1 MAITSTPIRCKAMIT
16 SLPSSP
22 APSSMTR
29 RAEGES
35 GVPIFMGILAGE
47 WAETVEF
54 RRRPGQRQAATGRL
68 ARCLIMP
75 ARSARRLPAAI
86 ERFLWSPF
94 SLLLVVAI
102 AFVLN
107 AWSLPLT
114 DVDEGA
120 FSEAT
125 REMMARGN
133 LVSPTLNDAPR
144 HDKPILIYWAQAA
157 SVAVLGVS
165 EIGFRLPSIIF
176 AVLWMLALYRFCR
189 RHADQPTAQVA
200 ALGMGLSLAVGFIA
214 KAAISDALLNLFIA
228 LSMFGIYD
236 YFCAERDG
244 QPRAASR
251 RLLFYTYAMLGLGF
265 LTKGPVAVFFPL
277 VVSGLF
283 FVSAGAWRAW
293 LRAIFFWPGWLVF
306 LAIVV
311 PWHVAVYLDQGDAF
325 FRGFYLKHN
334 VNRYSNTFEGHGG
347 KWYYYFVVA
356 PFVLM
361 PFFGWLL
368 AIVGKVTGRLHRS
381 SFGTMRGE
389 GLLER
394 FLLIWFVVVFA
405 FFTFSGTQLPHY
417 LLYGCTPI
425 FILLALYRPSSEGRW
440 LVYVPLILFA
450 LLLAALPEILVFAAA
465 KAGKPFEKTLL
476 DGLVLAFSD
485 SARWLL
491 PLFAVVAIVFA
502 VWRSLPVWQG
512 VVLAGLLQA
521 LVVSAVIAPRVIGV
535 TQGPIRESAQVAR
548 QAGGKVVAWRIIMPS
563 FSVYRQAATPT
574 RVPVEGEL
582 VLTRTDRRSEVEA
595 LLAPGLT
602 MHDLY
607 QKSFVTLAR
616 VEREAAQ

>member
-1 MAITSTPIRCKAMIT
+1 M
-16 SLPSSP
+16 
-22 APSSMTR
+22 
-29 RAEGES
+29 
-35 GVPIFMGILAGE
+35 
-47 WAETVEF
+47 
-54 RRRPGQRQAATGRL
+54 
-68 ARCLIMP
+68 
-75 ARSARRLPAAI
+75 SAFRLPVAI
-86 ERFLWSPF
+86 ERFLLSPI
-94 SLLLVVAI
+94 SLLLVVAV

-125 REMMARGN
+125 REMLARGN

-157 SVAVLGVS
+157 SVSLLGVS
-165 EIGFRLPSIIF
+165 EIGFRLPSIVF
-176 AVLWMLALYRFCR
+176 AVLWMLALYRFCL
-189 RHADQPTAQVA
+189 RHADRRTAQVA
-200 ALGMGLSLAVGFIA
+200 ALVMGLSLAVGFIA

-236 YFCAERDG
+236 YFCAARDG
-244 QPRAASR
+244 KPTR

-283 FVSAGAWRAW
+283 FISAGAWRAW

-311 PWHVAVYLDQGDAF
+311 PWHVAVFLDQGDAF

-347 KWYYYFVVA
+347 KWYYYLAVA

-368 AIVGKVTGRLHRS
+368 AVGGKVLRQVRRS
-381 SFGTMRGE
+381 PLGTARGD
-389 GLLER
+389 GLFER
-394 FLLIWFVVVFA
+394 FLVLWFIVVFA
-405 FFTFSGTQLPHY
+405 FFSSSGTQLPHY

-425 FILLALYRPSSEGRW
+425 FALLALYRPEFERRW
-440 LVYVPLILFA
+440 LAYLPLVLFA
-450 LLLAALPEILVFAAA
+450 LLLAALPETLTIAAG
-465 KAGKPFEKTLL
+465 KTSKPFEKFLL
-476 DGLVLAFSD
+476 DGLAVAFSD

-491 PLFAVVAIVFA
+491 PLFAVAAVALA

-512 VVLAGLLQA
+512 LVLAGLLQA
-521 LVVSAVIAPRVIGV
+521 LLVSAVIAPRAINV
-535 TQGPIRESAQVAR
+535 TQGPIREAAQVAR
-548 QAGGKVVAWRIIMPS
+548 EAGGTVVAWRIIMPS

-582 VLTRTDRRSEVEA
+582 VLTRTDRQPEVQA
-595 LLAPGLT
+595 LLAPGLQ
-602 MHDLY
+602 MRNLY

-616 VEREAAQ
+616 VEREGQK

>member
-1 MAITSTPIRCKAMIT
+1 MRAHA
-16 SLPSSP
+16 LPS
-22 APSSMTR
+22 
-29 RAEGES
+29 
-35 GVPIFMGILAGE
+35 
-47 WAETVEF
+47 
-54 RRRPGQRQAATGRL
+54 
-68 ARCLIMP
+68 
-75 ARSARRLPAAI
+75 AI
-86 ERFLWSPF
+86 ERFLLSPF
-94 SLLLVVAI
+94 SLVLAVLI

-107 AWSLPLT
+107 AYSLPLT

-157 SVAVLGVS
+157 SVSVLGVS
-165 EIGFRLPSIIF
+165 EIGFRLPSIVF
-176 AVLWMLALYRFCR
+176 AVLWMLALYRFCL
-189 RHADQPTAQVA
+189 RHADRRTAQVA
-200 ALGMGLSLAVGFIA
+200 ALVMALSLAVGFIA

-244 QPRAASR
+244 RPTR

-277 VVSGLF
+277 LVSGLF
-283 FVSAGAWRAW
+283 FLSAGAWRAW

-311 PWHVAVYLDQGDAF
+311 PWHVAVFLDQGDAF

-347 KWYYYFVVA
+347 KWYYYLVVL
-356 PFVLM
+356 PFLLM

-368 AIVGKVTGRLHRS
+368 AIVGKVGGRLRRTPL
-381 SFGTMRGE
+381 GAMQGD
-389 GLLER
+389 GLFER
-394 FLLIWFVVVFA
+394 FLLLWFVVVFA
-405 FFTFSGTQLPHY
+405 FFSFSGTQLPHY
-417 LLYGCTPI
+417 LLYGCTPV
-425 FILLALYRPSSEGRW
+425 FILLAAYRPEYERRW
-440 LVYVPLILFA
+440 LAYLPLILFA
-450 LLLAALPEILVFAAA
+450 LVLAALPEILALAAA

-476 DGLVLAFSD
+476 DGLVVAFSD
-485 SARWLL
+485 EARWLL
-491 PLFAVVAIVFA
+491 PLLAVVSIGLAL
-502 VWRSLPVWQG
+502 WRSLPVWQG
-512 VVLAGLLQA
+512 LVLAGLLQA
-521 LVVSAVIAPRVIGV
+521 LMVSAVIAPRAIGV
-535 TQGPIRESAQVAR
+535 TQGPIREAARVAQE
-548 QAGGKVVAWRIIMPS
+548 AGGNVVAWRIIMPS

-582 VLTRTDRRSEVEA
+582 VLTRTDRQQEVQA
-595 LLAPGLT
+595 LLAPGLRMT
-602 MHDLY
+602 NLY

-616 VEREAAQ
+616 VEREERP

>member
-1 MAITSTPIRCKAMIT
+1 MRAHA
-16 SLPSSP
+16 LPS
-22 APSSMTR
+22 
-29 RAEGES
+29 
-35 GVPIFMGILAGE
+35 
-47 WAETVEF
+47 
-54 RRRPGQRQAATGRL
+54 
-68 ARCLIMP
+68 
-75 ARSARRLPAAI
+75 AI
-86 ERFLWSPF
+86 ERFLLSPF
-94 SLLLVVAI
+94 SLVLAVLI

-107 AWSLPLT
+107 AYSLPLT

-144 HDKPILIYWAQAA
+144 HDKPILIYWAQAV
-157 SVAVLGVS
+157 SVSVLGVS
-165 EIGFRLPSIIF
+165 EIGFRLPSIVF
-176 AVLWMLALYRFCR
+176 AVLWMLALYRFCL
-189 RHADQPTAQVA
+189 RHADRRTAQVA
-200 ALGMGLSLAVGFIA
+200 ALVMALSLAVGFIA

-236 YFCAERDG
+236 YFCTERDG
-244 QPRAASR
+244 RPTRL
-251 RLLFYTYAMLGLGF
+251 LLFYTYAMLGLGF

-277 VVSGLF
+277 LVSGLF

-347 KWYYYFVVA
+347 KWYYYLVVL

-368 AIVGKVTGRLHRS
+368 AIVGKVGGRLRRTPL
-381 SFGTMRGE
+381 GAMQGD
-389 GLLER
+389 GLFER
-394 FLLIWFVVVFA
+394 FLLLWFVVVFA
-405 FFTFSGTQLPHY
+405 FFSFSGTQLPHY
-417 LLYGCTPI
+417 LLYGCTPV
-425 FILLALYRPSSEGRW
+425 FILLAAYRPEYERRW
-440 LVYVPLILFA
+440 LAYLPLILFA
-450 LLLAALPEILVFAAA
+450 LVLAALPEILALAAA

-485 SARWLL
+485 EARWLL
-491 PLFAVVAIVFA
+491 PLLAVVSIGLAL
-502 VWRSLPVWQG
+502 WRSLPVWQG

-521 LVVSAVIAPRVIGV
+521 LVVSAVIAPRAIDV
-535 TQGPIRESAQVAR
+535 TQGPIREAARVAKA
-548 QAGGKVVAWRIIMPS
+548 AGGNVVAWRIIMPS

-582 VLTRTDRRSEVEA
+582 VLTRTDRQHEVQA
-595 LLAPGLT
+595 LLAPGLR
-602 MHDLY
+602 MSPVY
-607 QKSFVTLAR
+607 QKRFVMLAR
-616 VEREAAQ
+616 VEREGAK

>member
-1 MAITSTPIRCKAMIT
+1 
-16 SLPSSP
+16 
-22 APSSMTR
+22 
-29 RAEGES
+29 
-35 GVPIFMGILAGE
+35 
-47 WAETVEF
+47 
-54 RRRPGQRQAATGRL
+54 
-68 ARCLIMP
+68 MP
-75 ARSARRLPAAI
+75 AMSASRLPVAI
-86 ERFLWSPF
+86 ERFLLSPI
-94 SLLLVVAI
+94 SLLLVVAV

-157 SVAVLGVS
+157 SVSLLGVS
-165 EIGFRLPSIIF
+165 EIGFRLPSIVF
-176 AVLWMLALYRFCR
+176 AVLWMLALYRFCL
-189 RHADQPTAQVA
+189 RHADRRTAQVA
-200 ALGMGLSLAVGFIA
+200 ALVMALSLAVGFIA

-236 YFCAERDG
+236 FFCAERDG
-244 QPRAASR
+244 RPTR
-251 RLLFYTYAMLGLGF
+251 RLLFTTYAMLGLGF

-277 VVSGLF
+277 LVSGLF

-293 LRAIFFWPGWLVF
+293 LRALFFWPGWLVF

-368 AIVGKVTGRLHRS
+368 AIVGKVAGRLHRS
-381 SFGTMRGE
+381 SFGIMRGE

-394 FLLIWFVVVFA
+394 FLLIWFVIVFA

-450 LLLAALPEILVFAAA
+450 LVLAALPEILVFAAVCRRRHCLRRLA
-465 KAGKPFEKTLL
+465 QPAGVAGRGAGRPVAGAGCLGGHRT
-476 DGLVLAFSD
+476 
-485 SARWLL
+485 ARHRRH
-491 PLFAVVAIVFA
+491 PGAD
-502 VWRSLPVWQG
+502 
-512 VVLAGLLQA
+512 
-521 LVVSAVIAPRVIGV
+521 PRG
-535 TQGPIRESAQVAR
+535 R
-548 QAGGKVVAWRIIMPS
+548 AGGARGRRQSRRLAHHHAQLQRLSAGGHADPGTGRRGTGADPHRPS
-563 FSVYRQAATPT
+563 
-574 RVPVEGEL
+574 L
-582 VLTRTDRRSEVEA
+582 RS
-595 LLAPGLT
+595 
-602 MHDLY
+602 
-607 QKSFVTLAR
+607 
-616 VEREAAQ
+616 

>member
-1 MAITSTPIRCKAMIT
+1 
-16 SLPSSP
+16 
-22 APSSMTR
+22 
-29 RAEGES
+29 
-35 GVPIFMGILAGE
+35 
-47 WAETVEF
+47 
-54 RRRPGQRQAATGRL
+54 
-68 ARCLIMP
+68 MP
-75 ARSARRLPAAI
+75 AMSAHRLPAAI
-86 ERFLWSPF
+86 ERFLFSPL
-94 SLLLVVAI
+94 SLLLVVVI

-107 AWSLPLT
+107 AGSLPLT

-157 SVAVLGVS
+157 SVSLLGVS
-165 EIGFRLPSIIF
+165 EIGFRLPSIVF
-176 AVLWMLALYRFCR
+176 AVLWMLALYRFCQ
-189 RHADQPTAQVA
+189 RHTNHRTAQVA
-200 ALGMGLSLAVGFIA
+200 ALVMGLSLAVGFIA

-236 YFCAERDG
+236 FFCAEREGKPAG
-244 QPRAASR
+244 QTR

-265 LTKGPVAVFFPL
+265 LTKRPIAVFFPL

-293 LRAIFFWPGWLVF
+293 LKAIFFWPGWLVF

-311 PWHVAVYLDQGDAF
+311 PWHVAVFLDQGDAF

-347 KWYYYFVVA
+347 KWYYYLVVA

-368 AIVGKVTGRLHRS
+368 AIVGKVGRQLRS
-381 SFGTMRGE
+381 APLGTVRGE
-389 GLLER
+389 GLFER
-394 FLLIWFVVVFA
+394 FLVLWFVVVFA
-405 FFTFSGTQLPHY
+405 FFSSSGTQLPHY
-417 LLYGCTPI
+417 LLYGCTPA
-425 FILLALYRPSSEGRW
+425 FILLALYRPEVERRW
-440 LVYVPLILFA
+440 LAYLPLILFA
-450 LLLAALPEILVFAAA
+450 LLLAALPEILVFAAS

-485 SARWLL
+485 EARWLL
-491 PLFAVVAIVFA
+491 PLLAVAVVVLAL
-502 VWRSLPVWQG
+502 WRSLPVWQG
-512 VVLAGLLQA
+512 VVLAGVLQA
-521 LVVSAVIAPRVIGV
+521 LVVSVVIAPRVIGV
-535 TQGPIRESAQVAR
+535 TQGPIREAAQVAR
-548 QAGGKVVAWRIIMPS
+548 EAGGPVVAWRIIMPS

-574 RVPVEGEL
+574 RVPVDGEL
-582 VLTRTDRRSEVEA
+582 VLTRTDRRHEVQA

-602 MHDLY
+602 MRDIY

-616 VEREAAQ
+616 VEREAAR

>member
-1 MAITSTPIRCKAMIT
+1 
-16 SLPSSP
+16 
-22 APSSMTR
+22 
-29 RAEGES
+29 
-35 GVPIFMGILAGE
+35 
-47 WAETVEF
+47 
-54 RRRPGQRQAATGRL
+54 
-68 ARCLIMP
+68 MP
-75 ARSARRLPAAI
+75 AMSASRLPVAI
-86 ERFLWSPF
+86 ERFLLSPI
-94 SLLLVVAI
+94 SLLLVVAV

-157 SVAVLGVS
+157 SVSLLGVS
-165 EIGFRLPSIIF
+165 EIGFRLPSIVF
-176 AVLWMLALYRFCR
+176 AVLWMLALYRFCL
-189 RHADQPTAQVA
+189 RHADRRTAQVA
-200 ALGMGLSLAVGFIA
+200 ALVMGLSLAVGFIA

-236 YFCAERDG
+236 VFCADRDG
-244 QPRAASR
+244 KPTR

-283 FVSAGAWRAW
+283 FISAGAWRSW
-293 LRAIFFWPGWLVF
+293 LRAIFFWPGWLLF

-311 PWHVAVYLDQGDAF
+311 PWHVAVFLDQGDAF

-334 VNRYSNTFEGHGG
+334 VNRYANTFEGHGG
-347 KWYYYFVVA
+347 KWYYYLVVA

-368 AIVGKVTGRLHRS
+368 AVGGKVLRQIRRS
-381 SFGTMRGE
+381 PLGTVRGD
-389 GLLER
+389 GLFER
-394 FLLIWFVVVFA
+394 FLVLWFIVVFA
-405 FFTFSGTQLPHY
+405 FFSSSGTQLPHY
-417 LLYGCTPI
+417 LLYGCTPV
-425 FILLALYRPSSEGRW
+425 FILLALYRPEFERRW
-440 LVYVPLILFA
+440 LAYLPLILFA
-450 LLLAALPEILVFAAA
+450 LLLAALPEILAVAAS
-465 KAGKPFEKTLL
+465 KTSKPFEKFLL
-476 DGLVLAFSD
+476 DGLALAFSD

-491 PLFAVVAIVFA
+491 PLFAVAAVVFA

-512 VVLAGLLQA
+512 LVLAGLLQA
-521 LVVSAVIAPRVIGV
+521 LVVSAVIAPRAISV
-535 TQGPIRESAQVAR
+535 TQGPIREAAQVAKA
-548 QAGGKVVAWRIIMPS
+548 AGGTVVAWRIIMPS

-582 VLTRTDRRSEVEA
+582 VLTRTDRQPEVQA
-595 LLAPGLT
+595 LLAPGLQ
-602 MHDLY
+602 MRNLY

-616 VEREAAQ
+616 VERETRP

>member
-1 MAITSTPIRCKAMIT
+1 MPAMRARD
-16 SLPSSP
+16 LPS
-22 APSSMTR
+22 
-29 RAEGES
+29 
-35 GVPIFMGILAGE
+35 
-47 WAETVEF
+47 
-54 RRRPGQRQAATGRL
+54 
-68 ARCLIMP
+68 
-75 ARSARRLPAAI
+75 AI
-86 ERFLWSPF
+86 ERFLLSPF
-94 SLLLVVAI
+94 SLLLAVLI

-107 AWSLPLT
+107 AYSLPLT

-144 HDKPILIYWAQAA
+144 HDKPILIYWAQAV
-157 SVAVLGVS
+157 SVSVLGVS
-165 EIGFRLPSIIF
+165 EIGFRLPSIVF
-176 AVLWMLALYRFCR
+176 AVLWMLALYRFCA
-189 RHADQPTAQVA
+189 RHADRRTAQVA
-200 ALGMGLSLAVGFIA
+200 ALVMALSLAVGFVA

-244 QPRAASR
+244 KPAGQTW

-277 VVSGLF
+277 LVSGLF

-347 KWYYYFVVA
+347 KWYYYLVVL

-368 AIVGKVTGRLHRS
+368 AIVGKLAGRLRRAP
-381 SFGTMRGE
+381 FGTMRGE
-389 GLLER
+389 GLFER

-405 FFTFSGTQLPHY
+405 FFSFSGTQLPHY
-417 LLYGCTPI
+417 LLYGCTPV
-425 FILLALYRPSSEGRW
+425 FILLAKYRPDFERRW
-440 LVYVPLILFA
+440 LAYVPLILFA
-450 LLLAALPEILVFAAA
+450 LVLATLPEILVFAAG

-476 DGLVLAFSD
+476 DGLVVAFSD
-485 SARWLL
+485 QARWLL
-491 PLFAVVAIVFA
+491 PMLAVLSVGLLL
-502 VWRSLPVWQG
+502 WRALPVWQG
-512 VVLAGLLQA
+512 LVLAGLLQA
-521 LVVSAVIAPRVIGV
+521 VLVSAVIAPRVIGV
-535 TQGPIRESAQVAR
+535 TQGPIREAAQVAR
-548 QAGGKVVAWRIIMPS
+548 EAGGTVVAWRIIMPS
-563 FSVYRQAATPT
+563 FSVYRQSATPT

-582 VLTRTDRRSEVEA
+582 VLTRTDRQPEVQA
-595 LLAPGLT
+595 LLAPGLR
-602 MHDLY
+602 MNNLY

-616 VEREAAQ
+616 VEREGQK

>member
-1 MAITSTPIRCKAMIT
+1 MRAHA
-16 SLPSSP
+16 LPS
-22 APSSMTR
+22 
-29 RAEGES
+29 
-35 GVPIFMGILAGE
+35 
-47 WAETVEF
+47 
-54 RRRPGQRQAATGRL
+54 
-68 ARCLIMP
+68 
-75 ARSARRLPAAI
+75 AI
-86 ERFLWSPF
+86 ERFLLSPF
-94 SLLLVVAI
+94 SLVLAVLI

-107 AWSLPLT
+107 AYSLPLT

-157 SVAVLGVS
+157 SVSVLGVS
-165 EIGFRLPSIIF
+165 EIGFRLPSIVF
-176 AVLWMLALYRFCR
+176 AVLWMLALYRFCL
-189 RHADQPTAQVA
+189 RHADRRTAQVA
-200 ALGMGLSLAVGFIA
+200 ALVMALSLAVGFIA

-244 QPRAASR
+244 RPTR

-277 VVSGLF
+277 LVSGLF

-347 KWYYYFVVA
+347 KWYYYLVVL

-368 AIVGKVTGRLHRS
+368 AIVGKVGGRLRRTPL
-381 SFGTMRGE
+381 GAMQGD
-389 GLLER
+389 GLFER
-394 FLLIWFVVVFA
+394 FLLLWFVVVFA
-405 FFTFSGTQLPHY
+405 FFSFSGTQLPHY
-417 LLYGCTPI
+417 LLYGCTPV
-425 FILLALYRPSSEGRW
+425 FILLAAYRPEYERRW
-440 LVYVPLILFA
+440 LAYLPLILFA
-450 LLLAALPEILVFAAA
+450 LVLAALPEILALAAA

-485 SARWLL
+485 EARWLL
-491 PLFAVVAIVFA
+491 PLLAVVSIGLAL
-502 VWRSLPVWQG
+502 WRSLPVWQG

-521 LVVSAVIAPRVIGV
+521 LVVSAVIAPRAIDV
-535 TQGPIRESAQVAR
+535 TQGPIREAARVAKA
-548 QAGGKVVAWRIIMPS
+548 AGGNVVAWRIIMPS

-582 VLTRTDRRSEVEA
+582 VLTRTDRQHEVQA
-595 LLAPGLT
+595 LLAPGLR
-602 MHDLY
+602 MSPVY
-607 QKSFVTLAR
+607 QKRFVTLAR
-616 VEREAAQ
+616 VEREGAK

>member
-1 MAITSTPIRCKAMIT
+1 M
-16 SLPSSP
+16 
-22 APSSMTR
+22 
-29 RAEGES
+29 
-35 GVPIFMGILAGE
+35 
-47 WAETVEF
+47 
-54 RRRPGQRQAATGRL
+54 
-68 ARCLIMP
+68 
-75 ARSARRLPAAI
+75 SARRLPAAI
-86 ERFLWSPF
+86 ERFLLSPI
-94 SLLLVVAI
+94 SLLLVVVI

-107 AWSLPLT
+107 AGSLPLT

-157 SVAVLGVS
+157 SVSLLGVS
-165 EIGFRLPSIIF
+165 EIGFRLPSIVF
-176 AVLWMLALYRFCR
+176 AVLWMLALYRFCQ
-189 RHADQPTAQVA
+189 RHADRRTAQVA
-200 ALGMGLSLAVGFIA
+200 ALVMGLSLAVGFIA

-244 QPRAASR
+244 KPTR

-293 LRAIFFWPGWLVF
+293 LKAIFFWPGWLVF

-311 PWHVAVYLDQGDAF
+311 PWHVAVFLDQGDAF

-347 KWYYYFVVA
+347 KWYYYLVVA

-368 AIVGKVTGRLHRS
+368 AIVGRVARQLRGAP
-381 SFGTMRGE
+381 FGTVRGE

-394 FLLIWFVVVFA
+394 FLVLWFVVVFA
-405 FFTFSGTQLPHY
+405 FFSSSGTQLPHY
-417 LLYGCTPI
+417 LLYGCTPV
-425 FILLALYRPSSEGRW
+425 FILLAKYRPDVERRW
-440 LVYVPLILFA
+440 LAYLPLILFA
-450 LLLAALPEILVFAAA
+450 LVLAALPEILVFAAG

-476 DGLVLAFSD
+476 DGLVTAFAD
-485 SARWLL
+485 EARWLL
-491 PLFAVVAIVFA
+491 PLLAVAVVALA
-502 VWRSLPVWQG
+502 LWRSLPVWQG
-512 VVLAGLLQA
+512 VVLAGVLQA
-521 LVVSAVIAPRVIGV
+521 LIVSTVIAPRVIGV
-535 TQGPIRESAQVAR
+535 TQGPIREAARVAR
-548 QAGGKVVAWRIIMPS
+548 EAGGTVVAWRIIMPS

-582 VLTRTDRRSEVEA
+582 VLTRTDRRHEVQA
-595 LLAPGLT
+595 LLASGLNL
-602 MHDLY
+602 HDIY

-616 VEREAAQ
+616 VEREAAR

>member
-1 MAITSTPIRCKAMIT
+1 MRARD
-16 SLPSSP
+16 LPS
-22 APSSMTR
+22 
-29 RAEGES
+29 
-35 GVPIFMGILAGE
+35 
-47 WAETVEF
+47 
-54 RRRPGQRQAATGRL
+54 
-68 ARCLIMP
+68 
-75 ARSARRLPAAI
+75 AI
-86 ERFLWSPF
+86 ERFLLSPF
-94 SLLLVVAI
+94 SLVLAVVI

-107 AWSLPLT
+107 AYSLPLT

-144 HDKPILIYWAQAA
+144 HDKPILIYWAQAV
-157 SVAVLGVS
+157 SVGVLGVS

-176 AVLWMLALYRFCR
+176 AVLWMLALYRFCARHTDR
-189 RHADQPTAQVA
+189 RTAQVA
-200 ALGMGLSLAVGFIA
+200 SLVMALSLAVGFVA

-236 YFCAERDG
+236 YFCAVRDG
-244 QPRAASR
+244 KPTR

-277 VVSGLF
+277 LVSGLF

-347 KWYYYFVVA
+347 KWYYYFVVL

-368 AIVGKVTGRLHRS
+368 AIVGKLAGRLRRAPL
-381 SFGTMRGE
+381 GAMRGE
-389 GLLER
+389 GLFER
-394 FLLIWFVVVFA
+394 FLLIWFVVVFG
-405 FFTFSGTQLPHY
+405 FFSFSGTQLPHY
-417 LLYGCTPI
+417 LLYGCTPV
-425 FILLALYRPSSEGRW
+425 FILLAAYRPDFERRW
-440 LVYVPLILFA
+440 LAYVPLILFA
-450 LLLAALPEILVFAAA
+450 LVIAALPEILVFAAG

-491 PLFAVVAIVFA
+491 PLLAIVSIGLLL
-502 VWRSLPVWQG
+502 WRALPVWQG
-512 VVLAGLLQA
+512 LVLAGLLQA
-521 LVVSAVIAPRVIGV
+521 VLVSAVIAPRVIGV
-535 TQGPIRESAQVAR
+535 TQGPIREAAQVAR
-548 QAGGKVVAWRIIMPS
+548 DAGGTVVAWRIIMPS
-563 FSVYRQAATPT
+563 FSVYRQSATPT

-582 VLTRTDRRSEVEA
+582 VLTRTDRQHEVQA
-595 LLAPGLT
+595 LLAPGLR
-602 MHDLY
+602 MSNLY

>member
-1 MAITSTPIRCKAMIT
+1 
-16 SLPSSP
+16 
-22 APSSMTR
+22 
-29 RAEGES
+29 
-35 GVPIFMGILAGE
+35 
-47 WAETVEF
+47 
-54 RRRPGQRQAATGRL
+54 
-68 ARCLIMP
+68 MP
-75 ARSARRLPAAI
+75 AMSARRLPAAI
-86 ERFLWSPF
+86 ERFLLSPI
-94 SLLLVVAI
+94 SLLLVVVI

-107 AWSLPLT
+107 AGSLPLT

-157 SVAVLGVS
+157 SVSLLGVS
-165 EIGFRLPSIIF
+165 EIGFRLPSIVF
-176 AVLWMLALYRFCR
+176 AVLWMLALYRFCQ
-189 RHADQPTAQVA
+189 RHADRRTAQVA
-200 ALGMGLSLAVGFIA
+200 ALVMGLSLAVGFIA

-244 QPRAASR
+244 KPTR

-293 LRAIFFWPGWLVF
+293 LKAIFFWPGWLVF

-311 PWHVAVYLDQGDAF
+311 PWHVAVFLDQGDAF

-347 KWYYYFVVA
+347 KWYYYLVVA

-368 AIVGKVTGRLHRS
+368 AIVGRVARQLRGAP
-381 SFGTMRGE
+381 FGTVRGE

-394 FLLIWFVVVFA
+394 FLVLWFVVVFA
-405 FFTFSGTQLPHY
+405 FFSSSGTQLPHY
-417 LLYGCTPI
+417 LLYGCTPV
-425 FILLALYRPSSEGRW
+425 FILLAKYRPDVERRW
-440 LVYVPLILFA
+440 LAYLPLILFA
-450 LLLAALPEILVFAAA
+450 LVLAALPEILVFAAG

-476 DGLVLAFSD
+476 DGLVTAFAD
-485 SARWLL
+485 EARWLL
-491 PLFAVVAIVFA
+491 PLLAVAVVALA
-502 VWRSLPVWQG
+502 LWRSLPVWQG
-512 VVLAGLLQA
+512 VVLAGVLQA
-521 LVVSAVIAPRVIGV
+521 LIVSTVIAPRVIGV
-535 TQGPIRESAQVAR
+535 TQGPIREAARVAR
-548 QAGGKVVAWRIIMPS
+548 EAGGTVVAWRIIMPS

-582 VLTRTDRRSEVEA
+582 VLTRTDRRHEVQA
-595 LLAPGLT
+595 LLASGLNL
-602 MHDLY
+602 HDIY

-616 VEREAAQ
+616 VEREAAR

>member
-1 MAITSTPIRCKAMIT
+1 MPAMRAHA
-16 SLPSSP
+16 LPS
-22 APSSMTR
+22 
-29 RAEGES
+29 
-35 GVPIFMGILAGE
+35 
-47 WAETVEF
+47 
-54 RRRPGQRQAATGRL
+54 
-68 ARCLIMP
+68 
-75 ARSARRLPAAI
+75 AI
-86 ERFLWSPF
+86 ERFLLSPF
-94 SLLLVVAI
+94 SLVLAVLI

-107 AWSLPLT
+107 AYSLPLT

-157 SVAVLGVS
+157 SVSVLGVS
-165 EIGFRLPSIIF
+165 EIGFRLPSIVF
-176 AVLWMLALYRFCR
+176 AVLWMLALYRFCL
-189 RHADQPTAQVA
+189 RHADRRTAQVA
-200 ALGMGLSLAVGFIA
+200 ALVMALSLAVGFIA

-244 QPRAASR
+244 RPTR

-277 VVSGLF
+277 LVSGLF

-347 KWYYYFVVA
+347 KWYYYLVVL

-368 AIVGKVTGRLHRS
+368 AIVGKVGGRLRRTPL
-381 SFGTMRGE
+381 GAMQGD
-389 GLLER
+389 GLFER
-394 FLLIWFVVVFA
+394 FLLLWFVVVFA
-405 FFTFSGTQLPHY
+405 FFSFSGTQLPHY
-417 LLYGCTPI
+417 LLYGCTPV
-425 FILLALYRPSSEGRW
+425 FILLAAYRPEYERRW
-440 LVYVPLILFA
+440 LAYLPLILFA
-450 LLLAALPEILVFAAA
+450 LVLAALPEILALAAA

-485 SARWLL
+485 EARWLL
-491 PLFAVVAIVFA
+491 PLLAVVSIGLAL
-502 VWRSLPVWQG
+502 WRSLPVWQG

-521 LVVSAVIAPRVIGV
+521 LVVSAVIAPRAIDV
-535 TQGPIRESAQVAR
+535 TQGPIREAAQVAKA
-548 QAGGKVVAWRIIMPS
+548 AGGNVVAWRIIMPS

-582 VLTRTDRRSEVEA
+582 VLTRTDRQHEVQA
-595 LLAPGLT
+595 LLAPGLR
-602 MHDLY
+602 MNPVY
-607 QKSFVTLAR
+607 QKRFVTLAR
-616 VEREAAQ
+616 VEREGAK

>member
-1 MAITSTPIRCKAMIT
+1 
-16 SLPSSP
+16 
-22 APSSMTR
+22 
-29 RAEGES
+29 
-35 GVPIFMGILAGE
+35 
-47 WAETVEF
+47 
-54 RRRPGQRQAATGRL
+54 
-68 ARCLIMP
+68 MP
-75 ARSARRLPAAI
+75 AMQARSLLSAI
-86 ERFLWSPF
+86 ERFLLSPF
-94 SLLLVVAI
+94 SLVLAVLI

-107 AWSLPLT
+107 AYSLPLT

-157 SVAVLGVS
+157 SVSVLGVS
-165 EIGFRLPSIIF
+165 EIGFRLPSIVF
-176 AVLWMLALYRFCR
+176 AVLWMLALYRFCA
-189 RHADQPTAQVA
+189 RHADRRTAQVA
-200 ALGMGLSLAVGFIA
+200 ALVMALSLAVGFIA

-244 QPRAASR
+244 KPTR
-251 RLLFYTYAMLGLGF
+251 RLLYYTYAMLGLGF

-277 VVSGLF
+277 LVSGLF
-283 FVSAGAWRAW
+283 FLSAGAWRAW

-311 PWHVAVYLDQGDAF
+311 PWHVAVFLDQGDAF

-347 KWYYYFVVA
+347 KWYYYLVVA

-368 AIVGKVTGRLHRS
+368 AIVGKVGGRLRRTPL
-381 SFGTMRGE
+381 GTRRGD
-389 GLLER
+389 GLFER
-394 FLLIWFVVVFA
+394 FLLIWFVVVFV
-405 FFTFSGTQLPHY
+405 FFSFSGTQLPHY
-417 LLYGCTPI
+417 LLYGCTPV
-425 FILLALYRPSSEGRW
+425 FILLAAYRPENERRW
-440 LVYVPLILFA
+440 LAYLPLILFA
-450 LLLAALPEILVFAAA
+450 LVLAALPEILALAAG

-476 DGLVLAFSD
+476 DGLVVAFSD
-485 SARWLL
+485 EARWLL
-491 PLFAVVAIVFA
+491 PLLAVVSIGLAL
-502 VWRSLPVWQG
+502 WRSLPVWQG
-512 VVLAGLLQA
+512 VVLAGLVQA
-521 LVVSAVIAPRVIGV
+521 LMVTAVIAPRAIGV
-535 TQGPIRESAQVAR
+535 TQGPIREAARVAQE
-548 QAGGKVVAWRIIMPS
+548 AGGNVVAWRIIMPS

-582 VLTRTDRRSEVEA
+582 VLTRTDRQHEVQA
-595 LLAPGLT
+595 LLTPGLRMT
-602 MHDLY
+602 NLY

-616 VEREAAQ
+616 VEREERP